1 MFCPE
6 CRSEYREGFSRCSDC
21 HIDLVEKL
29 PPIQKEEFVEYT
41 EILRTSN
48 PSDIALIKS
57 ILDSEGIIYYFQG
70 EHANNV
76 LPPVLPARLRVN
88 RDQETDAVEILKDLS
103 LYTKAVD
110 LFGKS
115 SDE

>member
-6 CRSEYREGFSRCSDC
+6 CNAEYREGFSRCSDC
-21 HIDLVEKL
+21 HVDLVEQL
-29 PPIQKEEFVEYT
+29 PPGQEEEFIEYI

-70 EHANNV
+70 EHANNI
-76 LPPVLPARLRVN
+76 LPPILPARLKVN
-88 RDQETDAVEILKDLS
+88 KTQEKEAVEILKDLNLS
-103 LYTKAVD
+103 TKAVD
-110 LFGKS
+110 LYGQTG
-115 SDE
+115 DE

>member
-6 CRSEYREGFSRCSDC
+6 CKAEYREGFSKCSDC
-21 HIDLVEKL
+21 NVGLVEQL
-29 PPIQKEEFVEYT
+29 PPVQEEEFIEYT

-70 EHANNV
+70 EHANNI
-76 LPPVLPARLRVN
+76 LPPILPARLKVN
-88 RDQETDAVEILKDLS
+88 KAQEKEAVEILKDLNLS
-103 LYTKAVD
+103 TKAVD
-110 LFGKS
+110 LYGQAGT
-115 SDE
+115 E

>member
-6 CRSEYREGFSRCSDC
+6 CKAEYREGFSRCSDC
-21 HIDLVEKL
+21 HVNLVKQL
-29 PPIQKEEFVEYT
+29 PPGLEEDFIEYT

-76 LPPVLPARLRVN
+76 LPPVLPARLKVN
-88 RDQETDAVEILKDLS
+88 KDQKTDAVEILKDLS
-103 LYTKAVD
+103 LSTKAVD
-110 LFGKS
+110 LYGQT
-115 SDE
+115 EPE